1 MCLDTVDKVTK
12 EYTEGY
18 KIFEVVLKGELVRPE
33 LYDTYKRFPL
43 HEWVEDNSETYIY
56 YNEFDTEFNNFY
68 KSGFHFFVNLKD
80 AYAWMGDST
89 DLCGVFKVKV
99 RNIVASGKQRLYGI
113 VKSKNAKVGVAKEMY
128 IEEEV
133 T

>member
-43 HEWVEDNSETYIY
+43 HEWVEDSHWGERIY
-56 YNEFDTEFNNFY
+56 YNEYCNHY

-80 AYAWMGDST
+80 AYAWMEDST
-89 DLCGVFKVKV
+89 NNCGIFKIRV
-99 RNIVASGKQRLYGI
+99 RNIVASGKQRIYGDFDSRD
-113 VKSKNAKVGVAKEMY
+113 VKVGVAKEMY
-128 IEEEV
+128 IEKELP
-133 T
+133 

>member
-1 MCLDTVDKVTK
+1 MCLDKVDEVTK

-18 KIFEVVLKGELVRPE
+18 KIFTVRGNFVSPE
-33 LYDTYKRFPL
+33 FFNTYKKFPL
-43 HEWVEDNSETYIY
+43 QEWIEDESDYNIWYDNCTYY
-56 YNEFDTEFNNFY
+56 SHY
-68 KSGFHFFVNLKD
+68 KSGFHFFVNLED
-80 AYAWMGDST
+80 AYEWMGDST
-89 DLCGVFKVKV
+89 IDCGIFKIQV

>member
-18 KIFEVVLKGELVRPE
+18 KIFVVNQGGKTVSPE
-33 LYDTYKRFPL
+33 LFMVHKRFNL
-43 HEWVEDNSETYIY
+43 HQWIEDPNCGERIY
-56 YNEFDTEFNNFY
+56 YDEYTNHY

-80 AYAWMGDST
+80 AYAWMGDSNI
-89 DLCGVFKVKV
+89 DCEVFKIKV
-99 RNIVASGKQRLYGI
+99 RNIVASGKQRLYGDFNSRD
-113 VKSKNAKVGVAKEMY
+113 VEVGVAKEMY
-128 IEEEV
+128 IEKEL